1 MSAVKRR
8 YESPLRK
15 EQAAETRRRLAAS
28 ARTLFAERGYTG
40 TTIDAIASGA
50 GVAVQTFYGTF
61 GSKRAVLFELLD
73 EVALDADAPALADAL
88 AGAAQSPR
96 AQLELIVEFRV
107 RLFAQAAD
115 FLEVVRAARGVDPDL
130 AETWEEGEQ
139 RRRRAQRDV
148 VRAWAEQGA
157 LRRGVSRREAGDVL
171 WAMTGP
177 DVHRLFVVEQHWS
190 IARFRAWLV
199 ATLTAALF
207 GDRPRGRS

>member
-28 ARTLFAERGYTG
+28 ARTLFAERGYAG

-73 EVALDADAPALADAL
+73 EVALDADAAALAVAL

-115 FLEVVRAARGVDPDL
+115 FLEVVRAARGVDP
-130 AETWEEGEQ
+130 
-139 RRRRAQRDV
+139 
-148 VRAWAEQGA
+148 
-157 LRRGVSRREAGDVL
+157 RRGRRVSNVAG
-171 WAMTGP
+171 ARSATSCGP
-177 DVHRLFVVEQHWS
+177 GPSR
-190 IARFRAWLV
+190 ARC
-199 ATLTAALF
+199 AAA
-207 GDRPRGRS
+207 